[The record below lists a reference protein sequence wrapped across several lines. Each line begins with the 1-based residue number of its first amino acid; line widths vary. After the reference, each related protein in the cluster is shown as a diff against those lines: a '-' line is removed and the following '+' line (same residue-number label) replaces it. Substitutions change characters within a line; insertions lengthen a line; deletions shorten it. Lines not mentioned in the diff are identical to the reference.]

1 MRVLLMLAI
10 GLGGI
15 ARAQDTAPVTHA
27 AMSPDGRYTA
37 YVEDGTLQIV
47 DAETLETLPIFRE
60 VLGNVTAVDWHPD
73 SRTIAVGT
81 EDDLIYIWPVDG
93 AEYLAG
99 DELPGVVVLH
109 HPTVVRETWDPAF
122 VNSLDWNATGEF
134 LASTVVFSDFQTY
147 IWETNSY
154 TPVMKIQTGDGSI
167 ARWSNN
173 ADILAIGTG
182 GGLRLLDLAN
192 VSKFDQQE
200 WSHLEWQAISRPVVE
215 DAPDQRFGAV
225 AWSSDDSQI
234 AASTWFGDIWLI
246 DTASGVGQHIGQ
258 VDQSQ
263 AQSSFFMVPYL
274 EYDTS
279 RQTIY
284 VSVKSSEVEQS
295 SRIEVWNL
303 LTSELTASIDVPMRV
318 FGFDYNESEGSL
330 GLGFATLT
338 TADLGI
344 EE

>member
-15 ARAQDTAPVTHA
+15 ARAQDIAPVTLA
-27 AMSPDGRYTA
+27 AMSPDGRYLA
-37 YVEDGTLQIV
+37 YVEDGTLQIMDTV
-47 DAETLETLPIFRE
+47 ETTVLPQTAELQ
-60 VLGNVTAVDWHPD
+60 GKVTAVDWHPD

-81 EDDLIYIWPVDG
+81 DDDLIYVWPVDG
-93 AEYLAG
+93 TEYPA
-99 DELPGVVVLH
+99 DDDLPVVVLH

-122 VNSLDWNATGEF
+122 VNGLDWNRTGEF
-134 LASTVVFSDFQTY
+134 LVSTVVFSDFQTY

-154 TPVMKIQTGDGSI
+154 TPVMKLQTGDGSI

-182 GGLRLLDLAN
+182 GSLRLLDLAN
-192 VSKFDQQE
+192 GSKFDQQE
-200 WSHLEWQAISRPVVE
+200 WSYLEWKPFSRPIAE
-215 DAPDQRFGAV
+215 AAPDQRFGTF

-234 AASTWFGDIWLI
+234 AASTWFGDMWLI

-263 AQSSFFMVPYL
+263 AKSSLFMVPYL

-279 RQTIY
+279 RQTVY
-284 VSVKSSEVEQS
+284 VSVVSLETEQS
-295 SRIEVWNL
+295 SRLEAWDL
-303 LTSELTASIDVPMRV
+303 LTSELTASIDVPMQV
-318 FGFDYNESEGSL
+318 FGFDFNESEGSL
-330 GLGFATLT
+330 ALGFATLT